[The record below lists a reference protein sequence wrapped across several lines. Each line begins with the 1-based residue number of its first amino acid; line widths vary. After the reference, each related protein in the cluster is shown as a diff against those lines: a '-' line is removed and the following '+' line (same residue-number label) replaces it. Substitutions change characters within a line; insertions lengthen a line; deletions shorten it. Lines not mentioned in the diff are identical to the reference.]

1 MPVNNIILTGN
12 LVFDPTEIRG
22 RENPG
27 ARTRIAVNQ
36 GKDKPA
42 IFLDVSTWRKW
53 AAQDLMRCAK
63 GQRITV
69 SGRLELREY
78 SDKNG
83 EVQEKLGIVADGI
96 ERSAPREAEGFAAP
110 PPSSPAPVRSAVVPA
125 IDEDIPF

>member
-1 MPVNNIILTGN
+1 MPINNIILTGN

-27 ARTRIAVNQ
+27 ARTRIAHNQ
-36 GKDKPA
+36 GEGKPA
-42 IFLDVSTWRKW
+42 IFLDVSTWREWTAK
-53 AAQDLMRCAK
+53 ALMSCTK

-83 EVQEKLGIVADGI
+83 EVQEKLGIIADRI
-96 ERSAPREAEGFAAP
+96 ERSAPRDAGNFATP
-110 PPSSPAPVRSAVVPA
+110 PPSSPAPVRSARAA
-125 IDEDIPF
+125 IMDDDIPF